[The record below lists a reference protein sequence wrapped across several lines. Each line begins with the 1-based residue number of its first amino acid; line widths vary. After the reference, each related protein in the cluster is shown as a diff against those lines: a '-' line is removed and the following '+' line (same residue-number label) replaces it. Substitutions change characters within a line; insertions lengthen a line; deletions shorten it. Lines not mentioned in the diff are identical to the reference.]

1 MLNNTPSL
9 DLVEFIETQILP
21 KYNAFDRAH
30 NLEHVTRVIRRSL
43 DLVKSTGADINMVY
57 TIAAYHD
64 LGMSGH
70 RADHHLRG
78 GKILAADARLKK
90 WFSVEQIKV
99 MKEAVEDHRASA
111 SRAPR
116 SIYGKI
122 VAEADR
128 DIDTEVVIR
137 RTVQFGFANY
147 PELDKEGHWKRF
159 KEHMNSKYSKDGY
172 IKLWIPNSPN
182 AQKLNELRNL
192 IAQPIKLWEAFSE
205 SCLISVSFIF
215 FCKNLIENRT
225 HLVGLYYEL
234 AQFVKLAFILRSLY
248 PQADITID
256 GVFLVHVL
264 HKTLPMSFCVQFR
277 IVGQSILD
285 GSTDNSFWLYVAVSL
300 SYNLAIDA
308 AWSP

>member
-43 DLVKSTGADINMVY
+43 DLVRSTGADINMVY

-70 RADHHLRG
+70 RADHHIRG

-90 WFSVEQIKV
+90 WFSVEQINV

-137 RTVQFGFANY
+137 RTIQFGFANY
-147 PELDKEGHWKRF
+147 PDLDKEGHWKRF

-192 IAQPIKLWEAFSE
+192 IAQPIQLREVFSK
-205 SCLISVSFIF
+205 I
-215 FCKNLIENRT
+215 
-225 HLVGLYYEL
+225 YEEEL
-234 AQFVKLAFILRSLY
+234 K
-248 PQADITID
+248 
-256 GVFLVHVL
+256 
-264 HKTLPMSFCVQFR
+264 
-277 IVGQSILD
+277 
-285 GSTDNSFWLYVAVSL
+285 
-300 SYNLAIDA
+300 A
-308 AWSP
+308 ATT